1 MKIFVDIDETI
12 CHYKD
17 VDRLGYKNAI
27 PILFNIE
34 KINKLYDKGHEITY
48 WTARGSFSKIDYFDL
63 TKKQRWYALT
73 DDMIDVLRVE
83 ILDSNSRY
91 VRIPKLSDPQNILR
105 ADSDVDADSLT

>member
-48 WTARGSFSKIDYFDL
+48 WTARGSFSKIDYFEL
-63 TKKQRWYALT
+63 TKNQLDKWGCKYNHLSVGEKPDYDLLICDKTKR
-73 DDMIDVLRVE
+73 IEE
-83 ILDSNSRY
+83 I
-91 VRIPKLSDPQNILR
+91 
-105 ADSDVDADSLT
+105 

>member
-1 MKIFVDIDETI
+1 MAKSITVQNVKDEVEHVLGRQPENYLLRLINDALLDISSKKQ
-12 CHYKD
+12 HY
-17 VDRLGYKNAI
+17 VV
-27 PILFNIE
+27 
-34 KINKLYDKGHEITY
+34 
-48 WTARGSFSKIDYFDL
+48 SSKIDL

>member
-63 TKKQRWYALT
+63 TKKQIEKWGCKYHYLSVGKKPTYDLLICDKTKR
-73 DDMIDVLRVE
+73 IEE
-83 ILDSNSRY
+83 I
-91 VRIPKLSDPQNILR
+91 
-105 ADSDVDADSLT
+105 

>member
-63 TKKQRWYALT
+63 TKKQIEKWGCKYHYLSVGEKPTYDLLICDKTKR
-73 DDMIDVLRVE
+73 IEE
-83 ILDSNSRY
+83 I
-91 VRIPKLSDPQNILR
+91 
-105 ADSDVDADSLT
+105 

>member
-12 CHYKD
+12 CYYKD

-63 TKKQRWYALT
+63 TKKQIEKWGCKYHYLSVGEKPTYDLLICDKTKR
-73 DDMIDVLRVE
+73 IEE
-83 ILDSNSRY
+83 I
-91 VRIPKLSDPQNILR
+91 
-105 ADSDVDADSLT
+105 